1 MTTTVTIPTLET
13 DRLILRAPRIEDFEG
28 FAAFFASDRARYI
41 SEGLTARQ
49 DIWRLFGNMAGMW
62 VLRGF
67 GMFVFERK
75 SDSQVIGH
83 GGPWFPI
90 THPEPELGWCLWQSA
105 DEGRGFAAEAIISAR
120 RFAYDDLGWTTAVS
134 YIAPDN
140 IGSIRLAERLG
151 AVQDPAAPA
160 RPGASSLTW
169 RHPAP
174 GPKAGAA

>member
-13 DRLILRAPRIEDFEG
+13 DRLILRAPRIGDFEG

-105 DEGRGFAAEAIISAR
+105 DEGRGFAAEAIIRAR

-134 YIAPDN
+134 YIHPEN
-140 IGSIRLAERLG
+140 TRSIALAQRLG
-151 AVQDPAAPA
+151 AVRDDAAA
-160 RPGASSLTW
+160 RPGHADCRVY
-169 RHPAP
+169 RHP
-174 GPKAGAA
+174 KGAA